1 MKDVTIVGKDKFY
14 KFGNNTKIFY
24 YGGVNKSFGISSI
37 QIYKENEDSIGFNMY
52 DESSYNKAI
61 ECAIKSNNNNNTN
74 DKGVIKINMI
84 DNLHT
89 YNVPDSKIIELTKE
103 QLRDLKNLGYD
114 MIKGKINDDNVYIL
128 LNKSKVM
135 SIEFMSLEQC
145 LDNVDNK
152 KLNEIRENILNQ
164 KSKVV

>member
-1 MKDVTIVGKDKFY
+1 MKDVIIVGKDKFY

-37 QIYKENEDSIGFNMY
+37 QIYKENEDSIGFCMY

-74 DKGVIKINMI
+74 DKGVIKIYML

-89 YNVPDSKIIELTKE
+89 YNVPNSKIIELTKE
-103 QLRDLKNLGYD
+103 QLRDLKNLEYD
-114 MIKGKINDDNVYIL
+114 MIKGKINDDNIYIL
-128 LNKSKVM
+128 LNKSKVVN
-135 SIEFMSLEQC
+135 IEFMNLEQC
-145 LDNVDNK
+145 LDNIDNEE
-152 KLNEIRENILNQ
+152 LNRIKENILNQ
-164 KSKVV
+164 KTK